1 MARVSLIIR
10 ENKELDSPPLEVS
23 LEPLNEVFVVET
35 TDLDASTRR
44 ALVTDSPVAGA
55 PPLGWVT
62 MMKDGEE
69 LLVPVEYEWARETN
83 VGAFYTSGTPTMFAL
98 PLNTAG
104 TTPRASSMTG
114 TPESTNRPGVGN
126 RGDASTDRRRGGKE
140 RRTTHE

>member
-1 MARVSLIIR
+1 M
-10 ENKELDSPPLEVS
+10 
-23 LEPLNEVFVVET
+23 
-35 TDLDASTRR
+35 
-44 ALVTDSPVAGA
+44 
-55 PPLGWVT
+55 
-62 MMKDGEE
+62 
-69 LLVPVEYEWARETN
+69 PVEYEWARETN